1 MAFIKIHNN
10 RQGVG
15 STPVTSDLI
24 INLDEAQV
32 VSHPGPWTL
41 PDFNMLVGGVVFGCQ
56 VDISVHPGGITDADI
71 YATLN
76 TIIEKA
82 AADPYHIPVLSGIT
96 QQSTGAE
103 FPIVAFDTAP

>member
-24 INLDEAQV
+24 INLDEAQTIT
-32 VSHPGPWTL
+32 HGGGFTL
-41 PDFNMLVGGVVFGCQ
+41 PDFEMLVDTATFGVA
-56 VDISVHPGGITDADI
+56 VDISVYPGGITDADI

-76 TIIEKA
+76 AIIEKA

-96 QQSTGAE
+96 QQSQL
-103 FPIVAFDTAP
+103 I

>member
-15 STPVTSDLI
+15 SSPVTSDLI
-24 INLDEAQV
+24 INIDEAQTIT
-32 VSHPGPWTL
+32 HGAPWTL
-41 PDFNMLVGGVVFGCQ
+41 PDFEMLVDGATFGCA
-56 VDISVHPGGITDADI
+56 VDISVHPGAITDADI

-103 FPIVAFDTAP
+103 FPIVAFDTTP